1 MEVQHRARSCS
12 FGPSLPP
19 MTFAPWACMPF
30 CSAILL
36 CCYCTVLFPSPYFSI
51 LHHGGAAGCFVLALP
66 FYDFQGSSTTSSTA
80 SSSHYSLASSLQVQ
94 VAGETCPLLPSLRHH
109 SSNGSPLNHI
119 NHTYSQPVGD
129 RSCHTPALLAPC
141 RAVAMTPHTAHGDD
155 SAGRVG
161 SFHFRQSPTPQVIP
175 TLARRAR

>member
-1 MEVQHRARSCS
+1 
-12 FGPSLPP
+12 
-19 MTFAPWACMPF
+19 MTL
-30 CSAILL
+30 SQKLL
-36 CCYCTVLFPSPYFSI
+36 A
-51 LHHGGAAGCFVLALP
+51 GAAGLALLISAT
-66 FYDFQGSSTTSSTA
+66 GSAVAQEKAKVFLSMSYIGNDWQAEA
-80 SSSHYSLASSLQVQ
+80 SNMVKAMAASPEIAGKIDLQVQ